1 MYVLFVLILPRELVL
16 IIIRMA
22 FVVMT
27 HVWRQRVV
35 LLPLWAHQ
43 YAAPFPKEHGNSS
56 KIKSLDVELVE
67 TMKERITKLPLHHS
81 SR

>member
-1 MYVLFVLILPRELVL
+1 MYVLFVLVLPCELVL

-22 FVVMT
+22 FVIMT

-35 LLPLWAHQ
+35 LLPLWSHQ
-43 YAAPFPKEHGNSS
+43 YAAPFPNEHGNSS
-56 KIKSLDVELVE
+56 EIKSLDVELVE
-67 TMKERITKLPLHHS
+67 MVIKRITKLPLHRS